1 MKYAW
6 RGYDVEAAGGELRIR
21 VEIENRSRQMWTAA
35 NFAAGWQ
42 LFDPATGRFL
52 AHGEWTQS
60 QNEVAPGET
69 ATFDLRV
76 AFAPEP
82 GGYDVYVSPLDPA
95 GEWGYRSGG
104 KFLRIEAV
112 VERGNVA
119 VRKSELVTG
128 ANVRLRGLR
137 RVAPALLAGPF
148 TSLWRN
154 RRLIGSLTRRDIL
167 GRYRGSFAG
176 AFWTLLNPLLLMA
189 TYFFVFGVVLRT
201 RFGNDSS
208 GSGYV
213 LYFLAGMLPWL
224 AVSEAAGRAPNVI
237 AEYRGFVKKLV
248 FPVETLSAVQVLSGV
263 VTEVMGM
270 AIFVCGLWAVRGRL
284 PSSLVWL
291 PALVAV
297 QVLFTLGLCWFLAA
311 LGAFMRDLGQIIG
324 FLLTLWFF
332 LTPICYPESGVP
344 HGAAAIL
351 GKNPMLFLVRAYRAV
366 FLEGQAPQGHAFA
379 AFTALAAVLFLL
391 GHAWFYKLRKNFAD
405 VI

>member
-1 MKYAW
+1 MNYAW
-6 RGYDVEAAGGELRIR
+6 RGHEVESGGSELR
-21 VEIENRSRQMWTAA
+21 VSVTIENRSRDTWTVG
-35 NFAAGWQ
+35 NFALGWQ

-52 AHGEWTQS
+52 AHGEWVAP
-60 QNEVAPGET
+60 QNPVAPGEV
-69 ATFDLRV
+69 AKLSLRIP
-76 AFAPEP
+76 FAPEP
-82 GGYDVYVSPLDPA
+82 GGYDVYVSPLEPK
-95 GEWGYRSGG
+95 GEWGYTSGG
-104 KFLRIEAV
+104 KFLRIDAV
-112 VERGNVA
+112 VEGGSVRVLGAEVVTRGS
-119 VRKSELVTG
+119 VRRR
-128 ANVRLRGLR
+128 ALR
-137 RVAPALLAGPF
+137 RVAPVLLLEPF
-148 TSLWRN
+148 GSLWRH

-167 GRYRGSFAG
+167 SRYRGSFAG

-201 RFGNDSS
+201 RFGNDTS
-208 GSGYV
+208 GAGYV

-224 AVSEAAGRAPNVI
+224 AVSEAAGRSPNVI

-263 VTEVMGM
+263 VTEVTGM
-270 AIFVCGLWAVRGRL
+270 AIFVVGLWAARGRV
-284 PSSLVWL
+284 PSTVVWL

-344 HGAAAIL
+344 KAAETIL

-366 FLEGQAPQGHAFA
+366 FLEGQAPQAHAFA
-379 AFTALAAVLFLL
+379 MFTVLAAASFLL